1 MELLEPCI
9 NGASGGCVLEVMR
22 CLDEELRK
30 SPAPDSKAYKVIRV
44 LLDASI
50 NALEKGNHDPQT
62 FDRATLLEICDPK
75 AKTSGRDPARWL
87 STSTLETF
95 LDARMNSLRVRA
107 EQMGLKHLPVIE
119 SSDGKGGAGNQRV
132 YWLATRPVEVSDGG
146 PLAGQTHRQIVYS
159 RTENG
164 EVLPALF
171 LRLIFR
177 QGVLENRSWRGVM
190 MLVTVLLGMGSL
202 LLWVLA
208 SIWSLSA
215 IDQALTLRQL
225 AISVLVVFL
234 AWFVWRDVYQPWVEL
249 VDNRVVKAPSALLA
263 LKEDSAEL
271 EMYRDDMKRPWIRFV
286 RFSSECPLCGGQ
298 VRLAEG
304 KPDHQMPLVGRCGE
318 SPHAHVFSFDRARLS
333 GVYIGP
339 RLQV

>member
-1 MELLEPCI
+1 M
-9 NGASGGCVLEVMR
+9 LEVMR
-22 CLDEELRK
+22 CLDEELRQ
-30 SPAPDSKAYKVIRV
+30 SPAPDVKAYKVIRI
-44 LLDASI
+44 LLEASI
-50 NALEKGNHDPQT
+50 NALEKGNQDPQT

-75 AKTSGRDPARWL
+75 VKAAGRDPARWL
-87 STSTLETF
+87 PTSTLEIF
-95 LDARMNSLRVRA
+95 LDARMNSIRRRA
-107 EQMGLKHLPVIE
+107 EQMGLKSLPVIA
-119 SSDGKGGAGNQRV
+119 SSEAKGGAGNQRI
-132 YWLATRPVEVSDGG
+132 YWLATRPAEAGDGSQ
-146 PLAGQTHRQIVYS
+146 LLEQAHRQIVYT

-164 EVLPALF
+164 EVKPALF

-190 MLVTVLLGMGSL
+190 LLVTVLLGMGLLSL
-202 LLWVLA
+202 WIVA

-225 AISVLVVFL
+225 AISAFVVFL
-234 AWFVWRDVYQPWVEL
+234 ARFIWRDVHQPWLEL
-249 VDNRVVKAPSALLA
+249 VDNRVVKAPAPLLS

-271 EMYRDDMKRPWIRFV
+271 EMYRDDDKRPWTRFV
-286 RFSSECPLCGGQ
+286 RFSSECSLCSG
-298 VRLAEG
+298 RILLAEG

-339 RLQV
+339 HLG

>member
-1 MELLEPCI
+1 MLD
-9 NGASGGCVLEVMR
+9 VMR
-22 CLDEELRK
+22 CLDEELRQ
-30 SPAPDSKAYKVIRV
+30 SPAPDVKAYKVIRV
-44 LLDASI
+44 LLEASI

-75 AKTSGRDPARWL
+75 MKAAGRDPARWL

-95 LDARMNSLRVRA
+95 LDARMNSIRRRA
-107 EQMGLKHLPVIE
+107 EQMGLKHVPVIA
-119 SSDGKGGAGNQRV
+119 SSEAKGGAGNQRI
-132 YWLATRPVEVSDGG
+132 YWLATRPVEASDGG
-146 PLAGQTHRQIVYS
+146 PLVGPAHRQIIYT

-164 EVLPALF
+164 EVQPALF

-177 QGVLENRSWRGVM
+177 KGVLENRSWRGLM
-190 MLVTVLLGMGSL
+190 MFITVLFGMGSL

-208 SIWSLSA
+208 SIWSLST

-225 AISVLVVFL
+225 ASSVLVVFL
-234 AWFVWRDVYQPWVEL
+234 AWFTWRGVHQPWVEL
-249 VDNRVVKAPSALLA
+249 VDNRVVKAAAPLLA

-271 EMYRDDMKRPWIRFV
+271 EMYRDDAKRPWTRFV
-286 RFSSECPLCGGQ
+286 RFSSDCPFCGGR
-298 VRLAEG
+298 VLLAEG
-304 KPDHQMPLVGRCGE
+304 KPDHLMPLVGRCGE

-339 RLQV
+339 PLG

>member
-1 MELLEPCI
+1 M
-9 NGASGGCVLEVMR
+9 LEVMR
-22 CLDEELRK
+22 CLDEELRQ
-30 SPAPDSKAYKVIRV
+30 SPAPDVKAYKVIRV

-50 NALEKGNHDPQT
+50 NALEKGNQDPQT

-75 AKTSGRDPARWL
+75 AKSAGRDPSRWL

-95 LDARMNSLRVRA
+95 LDARMNSIRRRA
-107 EQMGLKHLPVIE
+107 EQMGLKHLPVIA
-119 SSDGKGGAGNQRV
+119 SSEAKGGAGNQRI
-132 YWLATRPVEVSDGG
+132 YWLATRPVETSDLG
-146 PLAGQTHRQIVYS
+146 PLAGEALRQIIYA

-164 EVLPALF
+164 DVKPAFF

-177 QGVLENRSWRGVM
+177 KGVLENRSWRGVM
-190 MLVTVLLGMGSL
+190 MFITLLLGMGFL

-215 IDQALTLRQL
+215 IEQALTLRQL
-225 AISVLVVFL
+225 LSSGLVVFL
-234 AWFVWRDVYQPWVEL
+234 AWITWRAVHQPWVEL
-249 VDNRVVKAPSALLA
+249 VDNRVVKAPAPSLA

-271 EMYRDDMKRPWIRFV
+271 EMYRDDAKRPWTRFV
-286 RFSSECPLCGGQ
+286 RFSSECPFCGG
-298 VRLAEG
+298 RILLAEG

-339 RLQV
+339 RLQG